1 MLNRLL
7 QHAHIPFRL
16 LALDALS
23 RIVLKGM
30 KDPGEKL
37 QLLSFLSIGSAL
49 GPLEQATAQTGLAL
63 ADRDEAID
71 VFRERMAKLLNNFG
85 IELGKMVTPDALAE
99 EATKRE
105 AEQMLEAC
113 LPLFLR
119 LLGDEHPE
127 TSSAVF
133 GFLDDILKRVRY
145 PLSLSNL
152 PDAAC
157 AREYLLLTRFLL
169 PGRLR
174 QHKKAKKGEV
184 LALTAEKRAFFT
196 SLLQTILKKMEWAPG
211 ADWSLGEDDGDA
223 DPDEVANFQTLRRQ
237 LKTALEAVANFD
249 PELFVGTLSQVIN
262 GTLEAFQAGGAA
274 GVSWQQAEL
283 ALFLVYSWSE
293 FTATKVSGR
302 GAFIQIPADVQAAL
316 DKNKLSRKASFST
329 SAAAA
334 NNAGSDSGM
343 TSGTATPT
351 PKLQVDYT
359 AFPLTVQGEILLR
372 TVRSDISSYPHPS
385 VALQF
390 FECASRYAEFC
401 KMRVDLIGPTLGA
414 LLDQRGIHST
424 QPAVQE
430 RAFYLFHKFIRDLR
444 GSLDAGL
451 VPQILSSM
459 NVSPASFVSRHTSSS
474 S

>member
-1 MLNRLL
+1 VADFCDPLVSAAWIDITLTVTPHALFLLNRLL

-145 PLSLSNL
+145 PLSLTCQML
-152 PDAAC
+152 P
-157 AREYLLLTRFLL
+157 
-169 PGRLR
+169 
-174 QHKKAKKGEV
+174 
-184 LALTAEKRAFFT
+184 
-196 SLLQTILKKMEWAPG
+196 AP
-211 ADWSLGEDDGDA
+211 
-223 DPDEVANFQTLRRQ
+223 V
-237 LKTALEAVANFD
+237 
-249 PELFVGTLSQVIN
+249 
-262 GTLEAFQAGGAA
+262 
-274 GVSWQQAEL
+274 
-283 ALFLVYSWSE
+283 
-293 FTATKVSGR
+293 
-302 GAFIQIPADVQAAL
+302 
-316 DKNKLSRKASFST
+316 ST
-329 SAAAA
+329 S
-334 NNAGSDSGM
+334 
-343 TSGTATPT
+343 
-351 PKLQVDYT
+351 Y
-359 AFPLTVQGEILLR
+359 
-372 TVRSDISSYPHPS
+372 
-385 VALQF
+385 
-390 FECASRYAEFC
+390 
-401 KMRVDLIGPTLGA
+401 
-414 LLDQRGIHST
+414 
-424 QPAVQE
+424 
-430 RAFYLFHKFIRDLR
+430 
-444 GSLDAGL
+444 
-451 VPQILSSM
+451 
-459 NVSPASFVSRHTSSS
+459 
-474 S
+474 